1 MCGDGGLLMKK
12 SIQGMSLLEVLVTLL
27 IGTLVAAAALQVLLT
42 STLNYNIQKS
52 MSELQDN
59 GNFGLNYIIRDL
71 KLANLDANQA
81 VINDRNNYG
90 GIVLTSRS
98 SYAGLTEDE
107 LAVQSMNFPSHL
119 KNNSDL
125 NLVSRT
131 GIHTSTVGKSDQLVI
146 QYRAYEPDTFDCEG
160 NKIEQEEINQGTF
173 IVQRYFLRKDG
184 EAYALAC
191 DAGRYQALLAIPASG
206 ITGLGDNGQ
215 IVIRRV
221 DHFKFLLGIK
231 ENDKDEY
238 RYLSVEDYM
247 GEGNKLTKDAVPR
260 PRIMSIQL
268 AILSRGYEPMI
279 SNETIRTKF
288 NIFNEEVEIKDDDK
302 KYLREVITQTVAL
315 RNGYGLMEE
324 L

>member
-1 MCGDGGLLMKK
+1 MKK
-12 SIQGMSLLEVLVTLL
+12 SIQGMSLVEVLVTLL

-42 STLNYNIQKS
+42 STLNYNMQKS

-59 GNFGLNYIIRDL
+59 GNFGLNYIIRDI

-81 VINDRNNYG
+81 IINDRNEYG

-98 SYAGLTEDE
+98 SYSDLTEDE
-107 LAVQSMNFPSHL
+107 LAAQSMNFPSHL
-119 KNNSDL
+119 KTNSGLD
-125 NLVSRT
+125 LVSRT
-131 GIHTSTVGKSDQLVI
+131 GIHTSTAGESDQLVI
-146 QYRAYEPDTFDCEG
+146 QYRAYEPNTFDCEG
-160 NKIEQEEINQGTF
+160 NEIKQNEIDRGTF
-173 IVQRYFLRKDG
+173 IVQRYFLRTDG
-184 EAYALAC
+184 DGYALAC
-191 DAGRYQALLAIPASG
+191 DAGRYQTLLATPTQA

-231 ENDKDEY
+231 ENDSDEY
-238 RYLSVEDYM
+238 RYVSVKDYFD
-247 GEGNKLTKDAVPR
+247 GDNKLVKDTVAR

-268 AILSRGYEPMI
+268 GILSRGYDPVGT
-279 SNETIRTKF
+279 NETVRTKF
-288 NIFNEEVEIKDDDK
+288 NVLDEEVEVKDTK
-302 KYLREVITQTVAL
+302 NNKYLREVITQTIAL

>member
-1 MCGDGGLLMKK
+1 MKK
-12 SIQGMSLLEVLVTLL
+12 SIQGMSLVELLVTLL
-27 IGTLVAAAALQVLLT
+27 IGIIVAAAALQVLLI

-59 GNFGLNYIIRDL
+59 GNFGLNYIIRDI
-71 KLANLDANQA
+71 KLANLDANQS

-98 SYAGLTEDE
+98 SYTGLTEEE
-107 LAVQSMNFPSHL
+107 LAAQPMNFPSHL
-119 KNNSDL
+119 KSNSGL

-131 GIHTSTVGKSDQLVI
+131 GIHTSAAGTSDQLVI

-160 NKIEQEEINQGTF
+160 NKIEQEEINRGTF

-184 EAYALAC
+184 EGYALAC
-191 DAGRYQALLAIPASG
+191 DAGRYQALLATPAPS
-206 ITGLGDNGQ
+206 ITNFGDNGQ
-215 IVIRRV
+215 IIIRRV

-247 GEGNKLTKDAVPR
+247 GEGNKLTKNADPR

-268 AILSRGYEPMI
+268 AILSRSYEAVNN
-279 SNETIRTKF
+279 NETIRTKF
-288 NIFNEEVEIKDDDK
+288 NIFNKEVEIKDADK
-302 KYLREVITQTVAL
+302 KYLREVITQTIAL